1 MGILEN
7 YKITLNQINNMKH
20 AIGFDKRKIKGTKY
34 RKFES
39 CRNFFTTQEGCK
51 DFEEL
56 EELSNQGLML
66 SRQMGDKWC
75 FHVSKE
81 GMRFLENITAVAI
94 IELDDSL

>member
-1 MGILEN
+1 MEN

-39 CRNFFTTQEGCK
+39 YRNFFTTQEGCK

-75 FHVSKE
+75 FPFSKKKKKKKK
-81 GMRFLENITAVAI
+81 NNTSVAI
-94 IELDDSL
+94 VELDDSL